1 MYFYDWKNEIIWP
14 GIHRNRVK
22 NSHNSPLAFL
32 LNYLKLMQMW
42 DIDSNCESFSI
53 SFYMLR
59 ELASPFNLL
68 EYWIL
73 NSFWT
78 FCYLKLLWLLSPLSP
93 PCCWDQ
99 NAFSWYKKT
108 KLDAF
113 LMAWDRSYKYIVNI
127 FKSKQHI
134 CCQKTC
140 QTQISQ
146 SLMIWYKYFFLH
158 FRELCVLNRTF
169 QNA

>member
-1 MYFYDWKNEIIWP
+1 
-14 GIHRNRVK
+14 
-22 NSHNSPLAFL
+22 
-32 LNYLKLMQMW
+32 MW
-42 DIDSNCESFSI
+42 DIDSNFESFSI

-73 NSFWT
+73 NSFWSA
-78 FCYLKLLWLLSPLSP
+78 YWKLLWLLSPLSP

-134 CCQKTC
+134 CWQNATC

-146 SLMIWYKYFFLH
+146 SLIYFSY
-158 FRELCVLNRTF
+158 FREFSDVNRIWVEHF
-169 QNA
+169 KKPSNWFL